1 MELKAVNAK
10 VIKKNNRVI
19 KQFHTPHEHI
29 TDEWF
34 DAYSLYEKT
43 YQNVVKV
50 HEYSP
55 ECIVMEYVHGKEI
68 DLDQYWHAK
77 EYSYDLYKKFHH
89 LLEQLSNFDA
99 QFHEFAIQY
108 KKAFYHHDCGHGNM
122 ILTADNKIML
132 IDPDAFKFDYF
143 VDYKKLDQLYQVR
156 KLWYEESSKCAN
168 HLVKLAKDKGMLW
181 M

>member
-1 MELKAVNAK
+1 MELKARNGK
-10 VIKKNNRVI
+10 VIKKNNKVI
-19 KQFHTPHEHI
+19 KQFHTPQEHI

-50 HEYSP
+50 YEYSP
-55 ECIVMEYVHGKEI
+55 ECIVMEYIRGKEI
-68 DLDQYWHAK
+68 DLDQYWYAK

-89 LLEQLSNFDA
+89 LLEQLSKFDT

-108 KKAFYHHDCGHGNM
+108 KKAFYHRDCGHGNM

-132 IDPDAFKFDYF
+132 IDPDSFRFDYF
-143 VDYKKLDQLYQVR
+143 VDYKKLDQLYMTR
-156 KLWYEESSKCAN
+156 KIWYEESSKCAN
-168 HLVKLAKDKGMLW
+168 QLLKFAKDKGMLW